1 MRKFMRCNDV
11 NSVKFWAYKIKSGVT
26 SLLFHVLQSK
36 NKCEQSKANAFLKVT
51 DLLDRVGYRCQS
63 LVSDRDMEQLIY
75 ISILYTRVGF

>member
-36 NKCEQSKANAFLKVT
+36 NKCEQSKCFFKSNRLH
-51 DLLDRVGYRCQS
+51 
-63 LVSDRDMEQLIY
+63 LIEWD
-75 ISILYTRVGF
+75 IGVKAW